1 MEQDDVYKTL
11 QDVSEGLF
19 TEKRSKFVS
28 IAYPAE
34 TEEQVKE
41 YLEELRKKY
50 YDARHICWAYHLG
63 YDDVKFRAN
72 DDGEPSGTAGR
83 PILGQIRSFEL
94 TNVFIAVIRYFG
106 GIKLGTGGLI
116 VAYKTAAADA
126 LEQAD
131 IVERTIDESIT
142 FTFEYPFMNDVMR
155 IIKDMEPNILM
166 QQFEISCE
174 MTLSI
179 RRSQMATLKSRLEK
193 VQSLV
198 IRNDEDEEPINDNK

>member
-11 QDVSEGLF
+11 QEVSEGF
-19 TEKRSKFVS
+19 YTEKRSKFIC

-34 TEEQVKE
+34 TEEEVKE

-63 YDDVKFRAN
+63 VDVVKFRAN

-94 TNVFIAVIRYFG
+94 TNVFVAVVRYFG

-116 VAYKTAAADA
+116 VAYKGAAAEA
-126 LEQAD
+126 LANA
-131 IVERTIDESIT
+131 IIINKTIDESIR
-142 FTFEYPFMNDVMR
+142 FTFEYPFLNDVMR
-155 IIKDMEPNILM
+155 IIKELEPNILA
-166 QQFEISCE
+166 QKFEISCD

-179 RRSQMATLKSRLEK
+179 RCSQMEILRSRLEK

-198 IRNDEDEEPINDNK
+198 VCDDTDNELI

>member
-1 MEQDDVYKTL
+1 MEQEDIYKTL
-11 QDVSEGLF
+11 QEVSEGLYA
-19 TEKRSKFVS
+19 EKRSKFVS
-28 IAYPAE
+28 IAYPVE

-41 YLEELRKKY
+41 YLDELRKKY

-94 TNVFIAVIRYFG
+94 TNVFVAVVRYFG

-116 VAYKTAAADA
+116 VAYKAAAAEA
-126 LEQAD
+126 LSNAQ
-131 IVERTIDESIT
+131 IVEKTIDESIC
-142 FTFEYPFMNDVMR
+142 FTFEYPFLNDVMR
-155 IIKDMEPNILM
+155 IIKEMDPNIIA
-166 QQFEISCE
+166 QKFEISCD

-179 RRSQMATLKSRLEK
+179 RRSQMETLRSRLEK

-198 IRNDEDEEPINDNK
+198 VRDRDNNV